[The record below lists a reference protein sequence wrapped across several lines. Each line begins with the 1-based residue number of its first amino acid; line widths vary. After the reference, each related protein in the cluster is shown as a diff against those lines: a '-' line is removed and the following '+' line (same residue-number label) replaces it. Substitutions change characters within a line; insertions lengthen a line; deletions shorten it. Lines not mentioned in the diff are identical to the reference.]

1 MLKIETFVNKSS
13 IQGLG
18 VFAKHFVRR
27 GDVVWQFNEHFD
39 VVFSREKVEKMSDAE
54 LSLLERYAW
63 MDSGGNYVLP
73 VDNDR
78 FMNHSSEPNVENVTE
93 DVSIAARDIMPGE
106 ELTTDYKTLVPR
118 ELWEDYYTR

>member
-1 MLKIETFVNKSS
+1 MLKIETFVDKSS

-18 VFAKHFVRR
+18 IFAKNFVKR
-27 GDVVWQFNEHFD
+27 GDVVWQFNKHFD
-39 VVFSREKVEKMSDAE
+39 VIFSREKVEKMSDSE
-54 LSLLERYAW
+54 LSLLEQYAW
-63 MDSGGNYVLP
+63 MDSNGNYVLP

-78 FMNHSSEPNVENVTE
+78 FMNHSSEPNVDNITE